1 MGRLDRYIFTTAAVA
16 FLGVVVV
23 LAGMIWATQALR
35 QLDLVTSQGQTI
47 IAFVAITS
55 LTMPTLVA
63 VISPAALF
71 IATAYTLL
79 KLNGDS
85 EIVVM
90 AAAGMSPWRL
100 LRPLLILALLVSAF
114 CSMLAVHLVPASLA
128 TFREQVTKVRAD
140 VVSFVAQPGRFVN
153 LSQGLVFH
161 VRERAPNGV
170 MRGIFINDAREREVS
185 TYLADRGQIVESD
198 AGIFLVLENGSIH
211 RRGAPLIDKDRPES
225 ATTVRPGAGKAA
237 VPPAATA
244 PAATTPA
251 AAIPAPQG
259 SGATPVTPAT
269 RPSAAPPAKS
279 PANSPATAGDKDKPS
294 NSSVVEF
301 QRYAFDL
308 SSLAPDTRGL
318 DIKPME
324 RPLSFVLNPPEQD
337 MYVRFFPG
345 RYREE
350 LHKRLSA
357 GLYPLAFFFIAAAA
371 LSRPRTTRQSRGAA
385 LTAIIPAMGVV
396 QIGNFAI
403 AGQLKTQAAAVPLI
417 YLLPIVTVILCAMVI
432 QGWLRIGVPAF
443 VTALGEDIRQRL
455 TRRTAAQRP

>member
-1 MGRLDRYIFTTAAVA
+1 MGRLDRYIFSTAAVA

-55 LTMPTLVA
+55 LTMPTLVL
-63 VISPAALF
+63 VIAPAALF

-90 AAAGMSPWRL
+90 ASAGMGPWRL
-100 LRPLLILALLVSAF
+100 LRPLIILALLVSAF
-114 CSMLAVHLVPASLA
+114 CALLAIKVVPASLA

-161 VRERAPNGV
+161 VRERAANGV
-170 MRGIFINDAREREVS
+170 MRGIFINDARDDGVS
-185 TYLADRGQIVESD
+185 TYLADRGQIIESD
-198 AGIFLVLENGSIH
+198 AGIFLVLENGSIQ
-211 RRGAPLIDKDRPES
+211 RRGGTAKDPEKE
-225 ATTVRPGAGKAA
+225 AADANKDTAKDANKGK
-237 VPPAATA
+237 
-244 PAATTPA
+244 
-251 AAIPAPQG
+251 
-259 SGATPVTPAT
+259 S
-269 RPSAAPPAKS
+269 
-279 PANSPATAGDKDKPS
+279 S

-308 SSLAPDTRGL
+308 SSLAPNSQGQDV
-318 DIKPME
+318 KPME
-324 RPLSFVLNPPEQD
+324 RPLSYVLNPPQD
-337 MYVRFFPG
+337 DLYVRFFPG

-357 GLYPLAFFFIAAAA
+357 GLYPMAFFAIAAAA
-371 LSRPRTTRQSRGAA
+371 LASPRTTRQSQVAA
-385 LTAIIPAMGVV
+385 LGAIIPAMGLV

-403 AGQLKTQAAAVPLI
+403 AGQLKTQTWAVPLI
-417 YLLPIVTVILCAMVI
+417 YLLPIVTVVLCAMVV
-432 QGWLRIGVPAF
+432 QGWIRLSPPA
-443 VTALGEDIRQRL
+443 ALVALAEWLRQRF
-455 TRRTAAQRP
+455 TRRAVA

>member
-1 MGRLDRYIFTTAAVA
+1 MGRLDRYIFSTAAVA

-47 IAFVAITS
+47 IAFIAITS
-55 LTMPTLVA
+55 LTMPTLVL
-63 VISPAALF
+63 VIAPAALF

-90 AAAGMSPWRL
+90 AAAGMGPWRL
-100 LRPLLILALLVSAF
+100 LRPLILLAILVSLF
-114 CSMLAVHLVPASLA
+114 CSSLAVYVVPASL
-128 TFREQVTKVRAD
+128 TSFREQVTKVRAD

-153 LSQGLVFH
+153 LTQGLVFH
-161 VRERAPNGV
+161 VRERAANGV
-170 MRGIFINDAREREVS
+170 MRGIFINDAREKEVS
-185 TYLADRGQIVESD
+185 TYLADRGQIVESN

-211 RRGAPLIDKDRPES
+211 RRGGDLWKTEATPQPTPKEAPARLAAQNASGQAANASDS
-225 ATTVRPGAGKAA
+225 ATSAA
-237 VPPAATA
+237 A
-244 PAATTPA
+244 TPA
-251 AAIPAPQG
+251 AAGDQKQG
-259 SGATPVTPAT
+259 RSD
-269 RPSAAPPAKS
+269 SKAA
-279 PANSPATAGDKDKPS
+279 

-308 SSLAPDTRGL
+308 SSLAPDNKGV

-324 RPLSFVLNPPEQD
+324 RPLTYVMNPPPDD

-357 GLYPLAFFFIAAAA
+357 GLYPMAFFAIAAAA
-371 LSRPRTTRQSRGAA
+371 LAQPRTTRQSRGAA
-385 LTAIIPAMGVV
+385 LTAIIPAMGLV

-403 AGQLKTQAAAVPLI
+403 AGQLKANAAAVPLI
-417 YLLPIVTVILCAMVI
+417 YALPIVTVIICAMVL
-432 QGWLRIGVPAF
+432 QGWIRLAPPAA
-443 VTALGEDIRQRL
+443 VTALGESIRARFS
-455 TRRTAAQRP
+455 RRAAA

>member
-100 LRPLLILALLVSAF
+100 LRPLLMLALLVSAF
-114 CSMLAVHLVPASLA
+114 CAMLAVHLVPASLA

-161 VRERAPNGV
+161 VRERAANGV

-185 TYLADRGQIVESD
+185 TYLADRGQIVESK
-198 AGIFLVLENGSIH
+198 AGIFLVLENGAIH
-211 RRGAPLIDKDRPES
+211 RRGAPLLDKDRPES
-225 ATTVRPGAGKAA
+225 AGPLKPG
-237 VPPAATA
+237 A
-244 PAATTPA
+244 PAAT
-251 AAIPAPQG
+251 
-259 SGATPVTPAT
+259 
-269 RPSAAPPAKS
+269 RPPAKP
-279 PANSPATAGDKDKPS
+279 PASTADKERDKDKPS

-308 SSLAPDTRGL
+308 SSLAPDNTRGL

-385 LTAIIPAMGVV
+385 LTAIIPAMGAV

-417 YLLPIVTVILCAMVI
+417 YLLPIVTVLICAMII
-432 QGWLRIGVPAF
+432 QGWIRIGVPAA
-443 VTALGEDIRQRL
+443 VVALGDDIRQRL

>member
-100 LRPLLILALLVSAF
+100 LRPLIILALLVSAF
-114 CSMLAVHLVPASLA
+114 CAMLAVHLVPASLA

-161 VRERAPNGV
+161 VRERAANGV

-185 TYLADRGQIVESD
+185 TYLADRGQIVESN
-198 AGIFLVLENGSIH
+198 AGIFLVLENGAIH
-211 RRGAPLIDKDRPES
+211 RRGAPLIDKDRPDG
-225 ATTVRPGAGKAA
+225 ANPLNPGAGKAA
-237 VPPAATA
+237 LA
-244 PAATTPA
+244 PAATPA
-251 AAIPAPQG
+251 AASP
-259 SGATPVTPAT
+259 SAT
-269 RPSAAPPAKS
+269 RPPAS
-279 PANSPATAGDKDKPS
+279 GPATAADKERDKDKPS

-308 SSLAPDTRGL
+308 SSLAPDTKRGL
-318 DIKPME
+318 EIKPME

-385 LTAIIPAMGVV
+385 LTAIIPAMGAV

-417 YLLPIVTVILCAMVI
+417 YLLPIVTVLICAMVI
-432 QGWLRIGVPAF
+432 QGWIRIGVPAAA
-443 VTALGEDIRQRL
+443 VALGEDIRQRL
-455 TRRTAAQRP
+455 ARRAAAHRP

>member
-1 MGRLDRYIFTTAAVA
+1 MGRLDRYIFSTAAIA
-16 FLGVVVV
+16 FVGVVVV

-47 IAFVAITS
+47 LAFVAITS
-55 LTMPTLVA
+55 LTMPTLVL
-63 VISPAALF
+63 VIAPAGLF
-71 IATAYTLL
+71 IATAYTLM

-90 AAAGMSPWRL
+90 AAAGMGHWRL
-100 LRPLLILALLVSAF
+100 LRPLILLAFLVSAF
-114 CSMLAVHLVPASLA
+114 CAALAIQIVPSSLA

-161 VRERAPNGV
+161 VRERAANGV
-170 MRGIFINDAREREVS
+170 MRGIFINDARDKEVS
-185 TYLADRGQIVESD
+185 TYLADRGQIIENE

-211 RRGAPLIDKDRPES
+211 RRGGES
-225 ATTVRPGAGKAA
+225 KA
-237 VPPAATA
+237 
-244 PAATTPA
+244 
-251 AAIPAPQG
+251 
-259 SGATPVTPAT
+259 
-269 RPSAAPPAKS
+269 
-279 PANSPATAGDKDKPS
+279 N

-308 SSLAPDTRGL
+308 SSLAPDSKGQ

-324 RPLSFVLNPPEQD
+324 RPLSYVMRPPAND

-357 GLYPLAFFFIAAAA
+357 GLYPLAFFAIAACA
-371 LSRPRTTRQSRGAA
+371 LARPRTTRQSRGAA
-385 LTAIIPAMGVV
+385 LTAIIPAMGAV

-403 AGQLKTQAAAVPLI
+403 AGQLKAQAWAVPAI
-417 YLLPIVTVILCAMVI
+417 YALPLLVILLCAMVL
-432 QGWLRIGVPAF
+432 QGWIHIAPPAF
-443 VTALGEDIRQRL
+443 LSAWGEAIRQRFA
-455 TRRTAAQRP
+455 RRAAA

>member
-1 MGRLDRYIFTTAAVA
+1 MGRLDRYIFSTAAVA

-47 IAFVAITS
+47 IAFIAITS
-55 LTMPTLVA
+55 LTMPTLVL
-63 VISPAALF
+63 VIAPAALF

-90 AAAGMSPWRL
+90 AAAGMGPWRL
-100 LRPLLILALLVSAF
+100 LRPLILLAILVSLF
-114 CSMLAVHLVPASLA
+114 CSSLAVHVVPASL
-128 TFREQVTKVRAD
+128 TSFREQVTKVRAD

-153 LSQGLVFH
+153 LTQGLVFH
-161 VRERAPNGV
+161 VRERSANGV
-170 MRGIFINDAREREVS
+170 MRGIFINDAREKEVS
-185 TYLADRGQIVESD
+185 TYLADRGQIVESK

-211 RRGAPLIDKDRPES
+211 RRGGDLWKTEATPQPTPEEARAAARAKLAAQNGGGQATKPADSAAP
-225 ATTVRPGAGKAA
+225 
-237 VPPAATA
+237 A
-244 PAATTPA
+244 PAAPA
-251 AAIPAPQG
+251 AP
-259 SGATPVTPAT
+259 
-269 RPSAAPPAKS
+269 
-279 PANSPATAGDKDKPS
+279 AGDQKQGRSDS
-294 NSSVVEF
+294 QAANSSVVEF

-308 SSLAPDTRGL
+308 SSLAPDNKGV

-324 RPLSFVLNPPEQD
+324 RPLSYVMNPPAED

-357 GLYPLAFFFIAAAA
+357 GLYPMAFFAIAAAA
-371 LSRPRTTRQSRGAA
+371 LAQPRTTRQSRGAA
-385 LTAIIPAMGVV
+385 LTAIIPAMGLV

-403 AGQLKTQAAAVPLI
+403 AGQLKANAAAVPLI
-417 YLLPIVTVILCAMVI
+417 YALPIVTVIICAMVL
-432 QGWLRIGVPAF
+432 QGWIRLAPPAAL
-443 VTALGEDIRQRL
+443 TALGASIRARFS
-455 TRRTAAQRP
+455 RRAAA

>member
-100 LRPLLILALLVSAF
+100 LRPLIMLACLVSVF
-114 CSMLAVHLVPASLA
+114 CALLAVHLVPASLA

-161 VRERAPNGV
+161 VRERAANGV
-170 MRGIFINDAREREVS
+170 MRGIFINDARDREVS

-211 RRGAPLIDKDRPES
+211 RRGAPLLDKDRPEGTS
-225 ATTVRPGAGKAA
+225 LRPGGGKPAL
-237 VPPAATA
+237 PAAAA
-244 PAATTPA
+244 PAAPA
-251 AAIPAPQG
+251 DG
-259 SGATPVTPAT
+259 
-269 RPSAAPPAKS
+269 K
-279 PANSPATAGDKDKPS
+279 DKEKDKPS

-324 RPLSFVLNPPEQD
+324 RPLSFVLNPPAQD

-385 LTAIIPAMGVV
+385 LTAIIPAMGAV

-403 AGQLKTQAAAVPLI
+403 AGQLKTQASAVPLI
-417 YLLPIVTVILCAMVI
+417 YLLPIVTVVICAMII
-432 QGWLRIGVPAF
+432 QGWIRIGVPAAV
-443 VTALGEDIRQRL
+443 VTLGEDIRQRL

>member
-1 MGRLDRYIFTTAAVA
+1 MGRLDRYIFSTAAVA

-47 IAFVAITS
+47 LAFIAITS
-55 LTMPTLVA
+55 LTMPTLVL
-63 VISPAALF
+63 VIAPAALF

-90 AAAGMSPWRL
+90 AAAGMGPWRL
-100 LRPLLILALLVSAF
+100 LRPLILLAILVSLF
-114 CSMLAVHLVPASLA
+114 CSSLAVHVVPASL
-128 TFREQVTKVRAD
+128 TSFREQVTKVRAD

-153 LSQGLVFH
+153 LTQGLVFH
-161 VRERAPNGV
+161 VRERSANGV
-170 MRGIFINDAREREVS
+170 MRGIFINDAREKEVS
-185 TYLADRGQIVESD
+185 TYLADRGQIVESK

-211 RRGAPLIDKDRPES
+211 RRGGDLWKTEATPQPTPEE
-225 ATTVRPGAGKAA
+225 ARAAARAKLAAQNGGK
-237 VPPAATA
+237 PAAKGADSTA
-244 PAATTPA
+244 PAAAAVAPA
-251 AAIPAPQG
+251 AAGDQKQG
-259 SGATPVTPAT
+259 RSD
-269 RPSAAPPAKS
+269 SQAA
-279 PANSPATAGDKDKPS
+279 

-308 SSLAPDTRGL
+308 SSLAPDTKGV

-324 RPLSFVLNPPEQD
+324 RPLLYVMNPPAED

-357 GLYPLAFFFIAAAA
+357 GLYPMAFFAIAAAA
-371 LSRPRTTRQSRGAA
+371 LAQPRTTRQSRGAA
-385 LTAIIPAMGVV
+385 LTAIIPAMGLV

-403 AGQLKTQAAAVPLI
+403 AGQLKANAAAVPLI
-417 YLLPIVTVILCAMVI
+417 YALPIVTVIICAMVL
-432 QGWLRIGVPAF
+432 QGWIRLSPPAAL
-443 VTALGEDIRQRL
+443 TALGEAIRARFS
-455 TRRTAAQRP
+455 RRAAA

>member
-1 MGRLDRYIFTTAAVA
+1 MGRLDRYIFSTAAVA
-16 FLGVVVV
+16 FVGVVVV

-55 LTMPTLVA
+55 LTMPTLVL
-63 VISPAALF
+63 VIAPAALF
-71 IATAYTLL
+71 IATAYTLM

-90 AAAGMSPWRL
+90 AAAGMSHWRL
-100 LRPLLILALLVSAF
+100 LRPLALLAVLVSLF
-114 CSMLAVHLVPASLA
+114 CALLSIYLVPASLA

-161 VRERAPNGV
+161 VRERAANGV
-170 MRGIFINDAREREVS
+170 MRGIFINDAREKEVS
-185 TYLADRGQIVESD
+185 TYLADRGQIIDND

-211 RRGAPLIDKDRPES
+211 RRGGDDKN
-225 ATTVRPGAGKAA
+225 
-237 VPPAATA
+237 
-244 PAATTPA
+244 
-251 AAIPAPQG
+251 
-259 SGATPVTPAT
+259 
-269 RPSAAPPAKS
+269 KS
-279 PANSPATAGDKDKPS
+279 SS
-294 NSSVVEF
+294 SSVVEF

-308 SSLAPDTRGL
+308 SSLAPDSKGQ
-318 DIKPME
+318 DIKPVE
-324 RPLSFVLNPPEQD
+324 RPITYVLNPPAND

-357 GLYPLAFFFIAAAA
+357 GLYPLAFFAIAACA
-371 LSRPRTTRQSRGAA
+371 LARPRTTRQSRGAA
-385 LTAIIPAMGVV
+385 LTAIIPAMGLV

-403 AGQLKTQAAAVPLI
+403 AGQLKTQFAAVILI
-417 YLLPIVTVILCAMVI
+417 YALPIVTIIICALVLEGI
-432 QGWLRIGVPAF
+432 IRITPPQ
-443 VTALGEDIRQRL
+443 ALTNLAEGIRQRL
-455 TRRTAAQRP
+455 ARRAASPS

>member
-1 MGRLDRYIFTTAAVA
+1 MGRLDRYIFSTAAVA

-47 IAFVAITS
+47 LAFIAITS
-55 LTMPTLVA
+55 LTMPTLVL
-63 VISPAALF
+63 VIAPAALF

-90 AAAGMSPWRL
+90 AAAGMGPWRL
-100 LRPLLILALLVSAF
+100 LRPLILLAILVSLF
-114 CSMLAVHLVPASLA
+114 CSSLAVHVVPASL
-128 TFREQVTKVRAD
+128 TSFREQVTKVRAD

-153 LSQGLVFH
+153 LTQGLVFH
-161 VRERAPNGV
+161 VRERSANGV
-170 MRGIFINDAREREVS
+170 MRGIFINDAREKEVS
-185 TYLADRGQIVESD
+185 TYLADRGQIVESK

-211 RRGAPLIDKDRPES
+211 RRGGDLWKTEATPQPTPEE
-225 ATTVRPGAGKAA
+225 AR
-237 VPPAATA
+237 
-244 PAATTPA
+244 A
-251 AAIPAPQG
+251 AARAKLAAQN
-259 SGATPVTPAT
+259 SGGQAAKASEP
-269 RPSAAPPAKS
+269 AAPPAAA
-279 PANSPATAGDKDKPS
+279 PAAGDQKQGRSDSKAA

-308 SSLAPDTRGL
+308 SSLAPDNKGV

-324 RPLSFVLNPPEQD
+324 RPLTYVMNPPPED

-357 GLYPLAFFFIAAAA
+357 GLYPMAFFAIAAAA
-371 LSRPRTTRQSRGAA
+371 LAQPRTTRQSRGAA
-385 LTAIIPAMGVV
+385 LTAIIPAMGLV

-403 AGQLKTQAAAVPLI
+403 AGQLKANAAAVPLI
-417 YLLPIVTVILCAMVI
+417 YALPVVTVIICAMVL
-432 QGWLRIGVPAF
+432 QGWIRLAPPAAL
-443 VTALGEDIRQRL
+443 TALIDSIRARFS
-455 TRRTAAQRP
+455 RRAAA

>member
-1 MGRLDRYIFTTAAVA
+1 MGRLDRYIFSTAAVA

-55 LTMPTLVA
+55 LTMPTLVL
-63 VISPAALF
+63 VIAPAALF

-90 AAAGMSPWRL
+90 ASAGMGPWRL
-100 LRPLLILALLVSAF
+100 LRPLIVLSLIVSAF
-114 CSMLAVHLVPASLA
+114 CALLAIKVVPASLA
-128 TFREQVTKVRAD
+128 TFRQQVTKVRAD

-170 MRGIFINDAREREVS
+170 MRGIFINDARDDAVS
-185 TYLADRGQIVESD
+185 TYLADRGQIIESD
-198 AGIFLVLENGSIH
+198 SGIFLVLENGSIQ
-211 RRGAPLIDKDRPES
+211 RRGGVNKE
-225 ATTVRPGAGKAA
+225 AG
-237 VPPAATA
+237 TE
-244 PAATTPA
+244 
-251 AAIPAPQG
+251 QG
-259 SGATPVTPAT
+259 QEKGQEKG
-269 RPSAAPPAKS
+269 KS
-279 PANSPATAGDKDKPS
+279 S

-308 SSLAPDTRGL
+308 SSLAPNSQGQDV
-318 DIKPME
+318 KPME
-324 RPLSFVLNPPEQD
+324 RPISFVLNPPED
-337 MYVRFFPG
+337 DFYLRFFPG

-350 LHKRLSA
+350 VHKRLSA
-357 GLYPLAFFFIAAAA
+357 GLYPMAFFAIAAAA
-371 LSRPRTTRQSRGAA
+371 LARPRTTRQSQVAA
-385 LTAIIPAMGVV
+385 LAAIIPAMGAV

-403 AGQLKTQAAAVPLI
+403 AGQLKTQAGAVPLI
-417 YLLPIVTVILCAMVI
+417 YLLPILTVVLCAMVI
-432 QGWLRIGVPAF
+432 QGWIRLSPPAAL
-443 VTALGEDIRQRL
+443 VALGDWLKQRF
-455 TRRTAAQRP
+455 TRRAAA

>member
-1 MGRLDRYIFTTAAVA
+1 MGRLDRYIFSTAAVA

-47 IAFVAITS
+47 LAFIAITS
-55 LTMPTLVA
+55 LTMPTLVL
-63 VISPAALF
+63 VIAPAALF

-90 AAAGMSPWRL
+90 AAAGMGPWRL
-100 LRPLLILALLVSAF
+100 LRPLILLAILVSLF
-114 CSMLAVHLVPASLA
+114 CSSLAVHVVPASL
-128 TFREQVTKVRAD
+128 TSFREQVTKVRAD

-153 LSQGLVFH
+153 LTQGLVFH
-161 VRERAPNGV
+161 VRERSANGV
-170 MRGIFINDAREREVS
+170 MRGIFINDAREKEVS
-185 TYLADRGQIVESD
+185 TYLADRGQIVESK

-211 RRGAPLIDKDRPES
+211 RRGGDLWKTEATPQPTPEE
-225 ATTVRPGAGKAA
+225 AR
-237 VPPAATA
+237 
-244 PAATTPA
+244 A
-251 AAIPAPQG
+251 AARAKVAAQN
-259 SGATPVTPAT
+259 SGGQAAKASEP
-269 RPSAAPPAKS
+269 AAPPAAA
-279 PANSPATAGDKDKPS
+279 PAAGDQKQGRSDSKAA

-308 SSLAPDTRGL
+308 SSLAPDNKGV

-324 RPLSFVLNPPEQD
+324 RPLTYVMNPPPED

-357 GLYPLAFFFIAAAA
+357 GLYPMAFFAIAAAA
-371 LSRPRTTRQSRGAA
+371 LAQPRTTRQSRGAA
-385 LTAIIPAMGVV
+385 LTAIIPAMGLV

-403 AGQLKTQAAAVPLI
+403 AGQLKANAAAVPLI
-417 YLLPIVTVILCAMVI
+417 YALPVVTVIICAMVL
-432 QGWLRIGVPAF
+432 QGWIRLAPPAAL
-443 VTALGEDIRQRL
+443 TAFIDSIRARFS
-455 TRRTAAQRP
+455 RRAAA

>member
-1 MGRLDRYIFTTAAVA
+1 MGRLDRYIFSTAAVA

-55 LTMPTLVA
+55 LTMPTLVL
-63 VISPAALF
+63 VIAPAALF
-71 IATAYTLL
+71 IATSYTLL

-90 AAAGMSPWRL
+90 ASAGMGPWRL
-100 LRPLLILALLVSAF
+100 LRPLVILALLVSAF
-114 CSMLAVHLVPASLA
+114 CSLLAIKVVPASLA

-161 VRERAPNGV
+161 VRERAANGV
-170 MRGIFINDAREREVS
+170 MRGIFINDARDDGVS
-185 TYLADRGQIVESD
+185 TYLADRGQIIESD
-198 AGIFLVLENGSIH
+198 AGIFLVLENGSIQ
-211 RRGAPLIDKDRPES
+211 RRGGAEKDPNKDAS
-225 ATTVRPGAGKAA
+225 
-237 VPPAATA
+237 
-244 PAATTPA
+244 
-251 AAIPAPQG
+251 
-259 SGATPVTPAT
+259 
-269 RPSAAPPAKS
+269 
-279 PANSPATAGDKDKPS
+279 KDKGKSS

-308 SSLAPDTRGL
+308 SSLAPNAQGQDV
-318 DIKPME
+318 KPME
-324 RPLSFVLNPPEQD
+324 RPISFVMNPPED
-337 MYVRFFPG
+337 DLYLRFFPG

-357 GLYPLAFFFIAAAA
+357 GLYPMAFFAIAAAA
-371 LSRPRTTRQSRGAA
+371 LASPRTTRQSRGAA
-385 LTAIIPAMGVV
+385 LGAIIPAMGAV

-403 AGQLKTQAAAVPLI
+403 AGQLKTQAGAVPLI
-417 YLLPIVTVILCAMVI
+417 YLLPIVTVAICAMVI
-432 QGWLRIGVPAF
+432 QGWIRLSPPAAL
-443 VTALGEDIRQRL
+443 VALGDWLKQRF
-455 TRRTAAQRP
+455 TRRAAA

>member
-1 MGRLDRYIFTTAAVA
+1 MGRLDRYIFSTAAVA

-47 IAFVAITS
+47 LAFIAITS
-55 LTMPTLVA
+55 LTMPTLVL
-63 VISPAALF
+63 VIAPAALF

-90 AAAGMSPWRL
+90 AAAGMGPWRL
-100 LRPLLILALLVSAF
+100 LRPLILLAILVSLF
-114 CSMLAVHLVPASLA
+114 CSSLAVHVVPASL
-128 TFREQVTKVRAD
+128 TSFREQVTKVRAD

-153 LSQGLVFH
+153 LTQGLVFH
-161 VRERAPNGV
+161 VRERSANGV
-170 MRGIFINDAREREVS
+170 MRGIFINDAREKEVS
-185 TYLADRGQIVESD
+185 TYLADRGQIVESK

-211 RRGAPLIDKDRPES
+211 RRGGDLWKTEATPQPTPEE
-225 ATTVRPGAGKAA
+225 AR
-237 VPPAATA
+237 
-244 PAATTPA
+244 A
-251 AAIPAPQG
+251 AARAKLAAQN
-259 SGATPVTPAT
+259 SGGQAAKASEP
-269 RPSAAPPAKS
+269 AAPPAAA
-279 PANSPATAGDKDKPS
+279 PAAGDQKQGRSDSKAA

-308 SSLAPDTRGL
+308 SSLAPDNKGV

-324 RPLSFVLNPPEQD
+324 RPLTYVMNPPPED

-357 GLYPLAFFFIAAAA
+357 GLYPMAFFAIAAAA
-371 LSRPRTTRQSRGAA
+371 LAQPRTTRQSRGAA
-385 LTAIIPAMGVV
+385 LTAIIPAMGLV

-403 AGQLKTQAAAVPLI
+403 AGQLKANAAAVPLI
-417 YLLPIVTVILCAMVI
+417 YALPIVTVIICAMVL
-432 QGWLRIGVPAF
+432 QGWIRLAPPAAL
-443 VTALGEDIRQRL
+443 TALIDSIRARFS
-455 TRRTAAQRP
+455 RRAAA

>member
-1 MGRLDRYIFTTAAVA
+1 MGRLDRYIFSTAAIA
-16 FLGVVVV
+16 FVGVVVV

-47 IAFVAITS
+47 LAFVAITS
-55 LTMPTLVA
+55 LTMPTLVL
-63 VISPAALF
+63 VIAPAGLF

-90 AAAGMSPWRL
+90 AAAGMGHWRL
-100 LRPLLILALLVSAF
+100 LRPLILLALLVSAF
-114 CSMLAVHLVPASLA
+114 CAALAVQIVPSSLA

-161 VRERAPNGV
+161 VRERAANGV
-170 MRGIFINDAREREVS
+170 MRGIFINDAREKEVS
-185 TYLADRGQIVESD
+185 TYIADRGQIIESD

-211 RRGAPLIDKDRPES
+211 RRGGDN
-225 ATTVRPGAGKAA
+225 KA
-237 VPPAATA
+237 
-244 PAATTPA
+244 
-251 AAIPAPQG
+251 
-259 SGATPVTPAT
+259 
-269 RPSAAPPAKS
+269 
-279 PANSPATAGDKDKPS
+279 N

-308 SSLAPDTRGL
+308 SSLAPESKGQ

-324 RPLSFVLNPPEQD
+324 RPLSYVMNPPAND
-337 MYVRFFPG
+337 LYVRFFPG

-357 GLYPLAFFFIAAAA
+357 GLYPLAFFAIAACA
-371 LSRPRTTRQSRGAA
+371 LARPRTTRQSRGAA
-385 LTAIIPAMGVV
+385 LTSIIPAMGAV
-396 QIGNFAI
+396 QIANFAI
-403 AGQLKTQAAAVPLI
+403 AGQLKAQAWAVPAI
-417 YLLPIVTVILCAMVI
+417 YALPIAVILVCAMVL
-432 QGWLRIGVPAF
+432 QGWIRIAPPAF
-443 VTALGEDIRQRL
+443 LGAWASAIKQRL
-455 TRRTAAQRP
+455 TRRPAASRP

>member
-1 MGRLDRYIFTTAAVA
+1 MGRLDRYIFSTAAVA

-55 LTMPTLVA
+55 LTMPTLVL
-63 VISPAALF
+63 VIAPAALF
-71 IATAYTLL
+71 IATSYTLL

-90 AAAGMSPWRL
+90 ASAGMGPWRL
-100 LRPLLILALLVSAF
+100 LRPLIILALLVSAF
-114 CSMLAVHLVPASLA
+114 CSLLAIKVVPASLA

-161 VRERAPNGV
+161 VRERAANGV
-170 MRGIFINDAREREVS
+170 MRGIFINDARDDGVS
-185 TYLADRGQIVESD
+185 TYLADRGQIIESD
-198 AGIFLVLENGSIH
+198 AGIFLVLENGSIQ
-211 RRGAPLIDKDRPES
+211 RRGGAEKDADKDPNKDAS
-225 ATTVRPGAGKAA
+225 
-237 VPPAATA
+237 
-244 PAATTPA
+244 
-251 AAIPAPQG
+251 
-259 SGATPVTPAT
+259 
-269 RPSAAPPAKS
+269 
-279 PANSPATAGDKDKPS
+279 KDKGKSS

-308 SSLAPDTRGL
+308 SSLAPNAQGQDV
-318 DIKPME
+318 KPME
-324 RPLSFVLNPPEQD
+324 RPISFVMNPPED
-337 MYVRFFPG
+337 DLYLRFFPG

-357 GLYPLAFFFIAAAA
+357 GLYPMAFFAIAAAA
-371 LSRPRTTRQSRGAA
+371 LASPRTTRQSRGAA
-385 LTAIIPAMGVV
+385 LGAIIPAMGAV

-403 AGQLKTQAAAVPLI
+403 AGQLKTQAGAVPLI
-417 YLLPIVTVILCAMVI
+417 YLLPIVTVAICAMVI
-432 QGWLRIGVPAF
+432 QGWIRLSPPAAL
-443 VTALGEDIRQRL
+443 VALGDWLKQRF
-455 TRRTAAQRP
+455 TRRAAA

>member
-1 MGRLDRYIFTTAAVA
+1 MGRLDRYIFSTAAVA

-47 IAFVAITS
+47 LAFIAITS
-55 LTMPTLVA
+55 LTMPTLVL
-63 VISPAALF
+63 VIAPAALF

-90 AAAGMSPWRL
+90 AAAGMGPWRL
-100 LRPLLILALLVSAF
+100 LRPLILLAILVSLF
-114 CSMLAVHLVPASLA
+114 CSSLAVHVVPASL
-128 TFREQVTKVRAD
+128 TSFREQVTKVRAD

-153 LSQGLVFH
+153 LTQGLVFH
-161 VRERAPNGV
+161 VRERSANGV
-170 MRGIFINDAREREVS
+170 MRGIFINDAREKEVS
-185 TYLADRGQIVESD
+185 TYLADRGQIVESK

-211 RRGAPLIDKDRPES
+211 RRGGDLWKTEATPQPTPEE
-225 ATTVRPGAGKAA
+225 AR
-237 VPPAATA
+237 
-244 PAATTPA
+244 A
-251 AAIPAPQG
+251 AARAKLAAQNAGGQAAKASEP
-259 SGATPVTPAT
+259 
-269 RPSAAPPAKS
+269 AAPPAAA
-279 PANSPATAGDKDKPS
+279 PAAGDQKQGRSDSKAA

-308 SSLAPDTRGL
+308 SSLAPDNKGV

-324 RPLSFVLNPPEQD
+324 RPLTYVMNPPPED

-357 GLYPLAFFFIAAAA
+357 GLYPMAFFAIAAAA
-371 LSRPRTTRQSRGAA
+371 LAQPRTTRQSRGAA
-385 LTAIIPAMGVV
+385 LTAIIPAMGLV

-403 AGQLKTQAAAVPLI
+403 AGQLKANAAAVPLI
-417 YLLPIVTVILCAMVI
+417 YALPVVTVIICAMVL
-432 QGWLRIGVPAF
+432 QGWIRLAPPAAL
-443 VTALGEDIRQRL
+443 TAFIDSIRARFS
-455 TRRTAAQRP
+455 RRAAA

>member
-1 MGRLDRYIFTTAAVA
+1 MGRLDRYIFSTAAVA

-47 IAFVAITS
+47 LAFIAITS
-55 LTMPTLVA
+55 LTMPTLVL
-63 VISPAALF
+63 VIAPAALF

-90 AAAGMSPWRL
+90 AAAGMGPWRL
-100 LRPLLILALLVSAF
+100 LRPLILLAILVSLF
-114 CSMLAVHLVPASLA
+114 CSSLAVHVVPASL
-128 TFREQVTKVRAD
+128 TSFREQVTKVRAD

-153 LSQGLVFH
+153 LTQGLVFH
-161 VRERAPNGV
+161 VRERSANGV
-170 MRGIFINDAREREVS
+170 MRGIFINDAREKEVS
-185 TYLADRGQIVESD
+185 TYLADRGQIVESK

-211 RRGAPLIDKDRPES
+211 RRGGDLWKTEATPQPTPEE
-225 ATTVRPGAGKAA
+225 ARAAARAKLAAQNAGGQVARA
-237 VPPAATA
+237 SEPAA
-244 PAATTPA
+244 PAAAAPA
-251 AAIPAPQG
+251 AGDQKQG
-259 SGATPVTPAT
+259 RSD
-269 RPSAAPPAKS
+269 SKAA
-279 PANSPATAGDKDKPS
+279 

-308 SSLAPDTRGL
+308 SSLAPDNKGV

-324 RPLSFVLNPPEQD
+324 RPLTYVMNPPPED

-357 GLYPLAFFFIAAAA
+357 GLYPMAFFAIAAAA
-371 LSRPRTTRQSRGAA
+371 LAQPRTTRQSRGAA
-385 LTAIIPAMGVV
+385 LTAIIPAMGLV

-403 AGQLKTQAAAVPLI
+403 AGQLKANAAAVPLI
-417 YLLPIVTVILCAMVI
+417 YALPIVTVIICAMVL
-432 QGWLRIGVPAF
+432 QGWIRLAPPAAL
-443 VTALGEDIRQRL
+443 TALIDSIRARFS
-455 TRRTAAQRP
+455 RRAAA

>member
-1 MGRLDRYIFTTAAVA
+1 MGRLDRYIFSTAAVA

-47 IAFVAITS
+47 LAFIAITS
-55 LTMPTLVA
+55 LTMPTLVL
-63 VISPAALF
+63 VIAPAALF

-90 AAAGMSPWRL
+90 AAAGMGPWRL
-100 LRPLLILALLVSAF
+100 LRPLILLAILVSLF
-114 CSMLAVHLVPASLA
+114 CSSLAVHVVPASL
-128 TFREQVTKVRAD
+128 TSFREQVTKVRAD

-153 LSQGLVFH
+153 LTQGLVFH
-161 VRERAPNGV
+161 VRERSANGV
-170 MRGIFINDAREREVS
+170 MRGIFINDAREKEVS
-185 TYLADRGQIVESD
+185 TYLADRGQIVESK

-211 RRGAPLIDKDRPES
+211 RRGGDLWKTEATPQPTPEE
-225 ATTVRPGAGKAA
+225 AR
-237 VPPAATA
+237 
-244 PAATTPA
+244 A
-251 AAIPAPQG
+251 AARAKLAAQNT
-259 SGATPVTPAT
+259 SGQAAKASEP
-269 RPSAAPPAKS
+269 AAPPAAA
-279 PANSPATAGDKDKPS
+279 PAAGDQKQGRSDSKAA

-308 SSLAPDTRGL
+308 SSLAPDNKGV

-324 RPLSFVLNPPEQD
+324 RPLTYVMNPPPED

-357 GLYPLAFFFIAAAA
+357 GLYPMAFFAIAAAA
-371 LSRPRTTRQSRGAA
+371 LAQPRTTRQSRGAA
-385 LTAIIPAMGVV
+385 LTAIIPAMGLV

-403 AGQLKTQAAAVPLI
+403 AGQLKANAAAVPLI
-417 YLLPIVTVILCAMVI
+417 YALPVVTVIICAMVL
-432 QGWLRIGVPAF
+432 QGWIRLAPPAAL
-443 VTALGEDIRQRL
+443 TAFIDSIRARFS
-455 TRRTAAQRP
+455 RRAAA